1 MVDVV
6 DDVVNA
12 ELDVGFA
19 VVDVVVEKS
28 VPVIKEGRAVV
39 GFCAISM
46 NDGKS
51 GIREV
56 TFVRIGTGSLS
67 LVCWFPATDALAS
80 VA

>member
-56 TFVRIGTGSLS
+56 TVGRIGTGSLS
-67 LVCWFPATDALAS
+67 LDCWFPATDALAS

>member
-19 VVDVVVEKS
+19 VVGVVVEKS
-28 VPVIKEGRAVV
+28 VPVISEGRAVV

-46 NDGKS
+46 NDGK
-51 GIREV
+51 
-56 TFVRIGTGSLS
+56 
-67 LVCWFPATDALAS
+67 
-80 VA
+80 

>member
-56 TFVRIGTGSLS
+56 TLVRIGTGSLS

>member
-28 VPVIKEGRAVV
+28 VLVIREGRAVV
-39 GFCAISM
+39 SFCAVSM

-51 GIREV
+51 GICEV
-56 TFVRIGTGSLS
+56 TVVKIGTGSLS

>member
-6 DDVVNA
+6 DDIVNA

-56 TFVRIGTGSLS
+56 TLVRIGTGSLS

>member
-1 MVDVV
+1 M
-6 DDVVNA
+6 
-12 ELDVGFA
+12 
-19 VVDVVVEKS
+19 
-28 VPVIKEGRAVV
+28 V
-39 GFCAISM
+39 GFCAASM

-56 TFVRIGTGSLS
+56 TVVRIGTGSLS